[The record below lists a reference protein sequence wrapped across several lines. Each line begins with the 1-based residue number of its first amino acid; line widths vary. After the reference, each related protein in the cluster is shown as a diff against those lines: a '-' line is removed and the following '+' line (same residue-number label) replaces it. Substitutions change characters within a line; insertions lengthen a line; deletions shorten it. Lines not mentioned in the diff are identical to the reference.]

1 MTILTLKIK
10 PDYWPKPIPLR
21 QFDWSAVTDNYEPGD
36 PVGYGATQNEA
47 IADLLELLADRI
59 GSREDSAA
67 EGPDSVNAARSK

>member
-1 MTILTLKIK
+1 MAVLTLKIR

-36 PVGYGATQNEA
+36 PVGYGRTQDEA

-59 GSREDSAA
+59 GSREGSETDHAY
-67 EGPDSVNAARSK
+67 PVDTHK